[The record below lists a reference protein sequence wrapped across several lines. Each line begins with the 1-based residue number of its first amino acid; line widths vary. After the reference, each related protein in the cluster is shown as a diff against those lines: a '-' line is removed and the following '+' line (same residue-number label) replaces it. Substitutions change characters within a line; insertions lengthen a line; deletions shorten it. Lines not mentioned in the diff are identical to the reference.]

1 MSLVRSILVLVL
13 VVSSVLSSVDG
24 VATGTSQLEVSEY
37 AYMSPPGLDEPIG
50 GTNDAVE
57 VAIDADDVGVA
68 EVAEVDAA
76 AAKGSKEKKPQK
88 PSKSSKKKVS
98 KGKNRKKPPSKG
110 SKKRKK
116 KNNNNKVTSS
126 STWKTTGI
134 TFFGQ
139 THRDDNG
146 LGLTGV
152 DLFKH
157 GRANIRYKGEPVY
170 PAAVFQGDAAKYLY
184 AVLEVTSADFR
195 RSPKKVFLH
204 VVDAC
209 NSSQRICRT
218 NVRRFGDFLV
228 DIHDT
233 ATGRTGVDD
242 GLLKGSFRV
251 VGEIAPNDLPEK
263 VWKGGWKLCSCRGSC
278 KKSSEQAWKPTGE
291 RC

>member
-76 AAKGSKEKKPQK
+76 AAKGSKEKKPQE

-139 THRDDNG
+139 TPRDDNG

>member
-1 MSLVRSILVLVL
+1 MPLVRSILVLGL
-13 VVSSVLSSVDG
+13 VVSSVVSLVDA
-24 VATGTSQLEVSEY
+24 VATGMSQPEVSEY
-37 AYMSPPGLDEPIG
+37 AYMSPSGLDEPIG
-50 GTNDAVE
+50 EANDAVE
-57 VAIDADDVGVA
+57 VAIDAGDVGVA
-68 EVAEVDAA
+68 EVAEVNA

-88 PSKSSKKKVS
+88 PSKSSKKKVP
-98 KGKNRKKPPSKG
+98 KGKNGKKPPSKG
-110 SKKRKK
+110 SK
-116 KNNNNKVTSS
+116 NNNKVTSS
-126 STWKTTGI
+126 SAWRTTGI

-139 THRDDNG
+139 TPRDDNG
-146 LGLTGV
+146 LGLTGI
-152 DLFKH
+152 DLFTH
-157 GRANIRYKGEPVY
+157 GRADIRYKGEPVY

-195 RSPKKVFLH
+195 RSPKKVLLH

-242 GLLKGSFRV
+242 GLIKGSFRV

-278 KKSSEQAWKPTGE
+278 KKNSEQAWKPTGE